1 MYERAL
7 AQQRLDARRQRF
19 RERQR
24 VLLALLREH
33 RRVLRAVRPL
43 TMRRRVC
50 PRCLEPL
57 TAPGVAGRHRRAR
70 PARRSSAAPAGS
82 G

>member
-24 VLLALLREH
+24 VLLVVFGVTALLFFF
-33 RRVLRAVRPL
+33 LFVR
-43 TMRRRVC
+43 
-50 PRCLEPL
+50 
-57 TAPGVAGRHRRAR
+57 
-70 PARRSSAAPAGS
+70 
-82 G
+82 

>member
-24 VLLALLREH
+24 VLLAVFAVSVFVFFLL
-33 RRVLRAVRPL
+33 LVR
-43 TMRRRVC
+43 
-50 PRCLEPL
+50 
-57 TAPGVAGRHRRAR
+57 
-70 PARRSSAAPAGS
+70 
-82 G
+82 